1 MKSTL
6 GKVLVIAAL
15 VAVAGGLATWLA
27 LGDDLTHAFSSPAE
41 EAPPLTAP
49 VTRGSVQ
56 KTVTGAGE
64 VKPLSTEKLKPADSW
79 HWLESFDAPL
89 NKRVAAGTTLVTYAN
104 GETWTAP
111 FDLVVTSYTLPE
123 KNKGAVTKDNH
134 FIEVKRIDSVN
145 IVLAASETDLASLAE
160 GQSVRVTLGAD
171 ETRHYDGTISNIN
184 EVGTYGA
191 TGSTF
196 TVTVQVPNDGSIKLG
211 MSANL
216 SITVAEA
223 TDVLTV
229 PVSAVSGAGDAKFVS
244 VYKDGTLAQV
254 PVTTGISDGITV
266 EVSGDML
273 HEGDAVVLNE
283 AGGEA
288 GGAAAGAGAASSV
301 SIVMS

>member
-1 MKSTL
+1 MKHTF
-6 GKVLVIAAL
+6 GKALVIVAL
-15 VAVAGGLATWLA
+15 LAVAGSMAAWLA
-27 LGDDLTHAFSSPAE
+27 FGDDLAQAFSGPAE
-41 EAPPLTAP
+41 EVPPLTAP
-49 VTRGSVQ
+49 VTSGSVQ
-56 KTVTGAGE
+56 QTVTGAGE

-79 HWLESFDAPL
+79 HWLESFDVPL
-89 NKRVAAGTTLVTYAN
+89 NKRIAAGTTLVTYAN

-123 KNKGAVTKDNH
+123 KNKGAVTKDDH

-145 IVLAASETDLASLAE
+145 IVLPVSEADLASLAE
-160 GQSVRVTLGAD
+160 GQPVHVTLGAD
-171 ETRHYDGTISNIN
+171 DTKHYDGTISNIN

-196 TVTVQVPNDGSIKLG
+196 TVTVEVPNDGSIKLG

-216 SITVAEA
+216 SIMVAEA

-229 PVSAVSGAGDAKFVS
+229 PVSAVSGAGDAKFVT
-244 VYKDGTLAQV
+244 VYQNGATVQV
-254 PVTTGISDGITV
+254 PVTTGISDGTMV
-266 EVSGDML
+266 EVSGELL
-273 HEGDAVVLNE
+273 HEGDAVMLNE

-288 GGAAAGAGAASSV
+288 VGAAGAGAAPAV